1 MIVIYDENNYL
12 DRYYTQMSINRSVE
26 KVSSVSSVKL
36 RKEND
41 SKEKKK
47 KAKDTNQFRNIYNE
61 KVNKKI

>member
-12 DRYYTQMSINRSVE
+12 DRYYAQMSINRSVE
-26 KVSSVSSVKL
+26 KVSPVSSVKL